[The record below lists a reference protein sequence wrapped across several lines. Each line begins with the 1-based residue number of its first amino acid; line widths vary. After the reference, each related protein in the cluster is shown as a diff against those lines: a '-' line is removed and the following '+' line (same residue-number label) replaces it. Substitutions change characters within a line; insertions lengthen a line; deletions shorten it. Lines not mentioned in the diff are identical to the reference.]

1 MKPPEKWEIFGNIY
15 EKNHGDM
22 IGFNHGDLNLIIG
35 FAMFKKWLVDLSC

>member
-22 IGFNHGDLNLIIG
+22 IGFNHGD
-35 FAMFKKWLVDLSC
+35 FPSDLPCSKNGWSI